1 MTANLSSPQLLAEV
15 PANGDRRYV
24 NVKFFGR
31 RRLPVA
37 AGVLKAEVQ
46 TTIAANKYLQR
57 WRKCL

>member
-1 MTANLSSPQLLAEV
+1 MTANLSSPQVLAEE

-24 NVKFFGR
+24 DVKLFGR

-37 AGVLKAEVQ
+37 DGVLKAEVQ

-57 WRKCL
+57 